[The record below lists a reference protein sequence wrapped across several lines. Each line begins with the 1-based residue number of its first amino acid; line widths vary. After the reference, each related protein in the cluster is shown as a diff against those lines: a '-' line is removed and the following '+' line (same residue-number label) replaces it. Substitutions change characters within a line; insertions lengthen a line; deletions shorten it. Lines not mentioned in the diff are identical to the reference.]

1 MSQHIVSI
9 DLARSASAYEILI
22 ADGSL
27 ANCGEWVS
35 SVIGGNKAKIA
46 VVTNPKVE
54 TLYGGV
60 VTESLRRAGFE
71 IAVHL
76 IGDGERFKNF
86 RTLQHTLSSFSEAG
100 LTRTDCVLAL
110 GGGVVGDLAGF
121 AASVYLRGVRF
132 LQVPTTLLAMIDSS
146 VGGKTGINTEFGK
159 NLVGAFHQ
167 PAGVLIDPSTL
178 RTLPKRELTAGF
190 CEAVKHGAI
199 SERKLFDETARF
211 LDDFSHTNIRT
222 RWNKELGSRIC
233 DLLESQV
240 KFKARIVQGDEFED
254 PENTAATSRKVL
266 NFGHTFAHAL
276 EKATDYKYLKHG
288 EAVGYG
294 IIFAARLSKRLELI
308 DQNEVKLLYDVV
320 HRAGVLPSLS
330 NIDPKA
336 VIDAFTHDKKLINN
350 SLHWILLKSIGNP
363 VIVPNDEIPAS
374 FITDTVN
381 KLIQE

>member
-9 DLARSASAYEILI
+9 ELARSASEYDISI
-22 ADGSL
+22 GNGSL
-27 ANCGEWVS
+27 ANCGEWLS
-35 SVIGGNKAKIA
+35 SVLKGNRPKIA

-54 TLYGGV
+54 SLYGGV
-60 VTESLRRAGFE
+60 VVESLRRAGYE
-71 IAVHL
+71 TAVHL
-76 IGDGERFKNF
+76 IGDGESFKNF
-86 RTLQHTLSSFSEAG
+86 RTLQHTLSSFAEAG
-100 LTRTDCVLAL
+100 LTRSDCVIAL

-132 LQVPTTLLAMIDSS
+132 LQIPTTLLAMIDSS

-159 NLVGAFHQ
+159 NLIGAFYQ
-167 PAGVLIDPSTL
+167 PSGVLIDPSTL
-178 RTLPKRELTAGF
+178 RTMPKRELTAGF

-199 SERKLFDETARF
+199 SGKDLFDETARF
-211 LDDFSHTNIRT
+211 LEGFWYTAIR
-222 RWNKELGSRIC
+222 RHWSGELGSRIC
-233 DLLESQV
+233 ELLASQI
-240 KFKARIVQGDEFED
+240 KFKAGIVQGDEFED
-254 PENTAATSRKVL
+254 PENTAGTSRKIL
-266 NFGHTFAHAL
+266 NFGHTFAHAI

-294 IIFAARLSKRLELI
+294 IIFAVLLSKRLELI

-336 VIDAFTHDKKLINN
+336 VIDAFRHDKKLINN

-363 VIVPNDEIPAS
+363 IIVPNNEIPAS

-381 KLIQE
+381 ELIHK